1 MGYLAATGA
10 YLILALAIGFI
21 IMVVG
26 LFVGHIIVFDSIA
39 LGIISGVCCNHFF
52 PLHPGALP
60 ADRRSGV
67 RAASVFAKN
76 AFRLLDHRDIV
87 VRCMGGYFRTA
98 GVYHLQRRPG
108 LVFRNLRDFL
118 CYYAYSSYQSQK

>member
-26 LFVGHIIVFDSIA
+26 LFVGHIIVFDQHRPRHHIRCM
-39 LGIISGVCCNHFF
+39 LQ
-52 PLHPGALP
+52 PLFHPPPGALP

-76 AFRLLDHRDIV
+76 AFRLLDHRGIV